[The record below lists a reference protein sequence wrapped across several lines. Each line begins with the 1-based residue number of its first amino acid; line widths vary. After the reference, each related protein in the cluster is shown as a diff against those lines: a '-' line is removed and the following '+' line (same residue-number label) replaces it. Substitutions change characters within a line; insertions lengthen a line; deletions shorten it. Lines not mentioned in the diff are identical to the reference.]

1 MAMVRKALEAL
12 MESDKAAQAV
22 CVQIQAQ
29 LGKVRGY
36 GSGGSGSSGSSN
48 NDDSNGIEKSQ

>member
-1 MAMVRKALEAL
+1 MVRKALEAL